1 MIKMRRDWKLLAE
14 IIQHLEEE
22 SLWGWLDSIE
32 SSDLAQHALILR
44 HMELLQD
51 AGYIKNF
58 VLKTS
63 VDGYLSY
70 ASTDVRITMQ
80 GYDFKD
86 VILDKRVFAKV
97 CETAQKAGVKVTW
110 EFIKAS
116 IPLILKNMLKE
127 M

>member
-1 MIKMRRDWKLLAE
+1 MRRDWKLLAE

-63 VDGYLSY
+63 ADGFLSY
-70 ASTDVRITMQ
+70 ANNDVRITMQ

-86 VILDKRVFAKV
+86 VILDKRLFNKI
-97 CETAQKAGVKVTW
+97 CESAQNLGVKVTW

-116 IPLILKNMLKE
+116 IPIILKNIIKE
-127 M
+127 V

>member
-1 MIKMRRDWKLLAE
+1 MRRDWKLLAE
-14 IIQHLEEE
+14 IIQHLEDE
-22 SLWGWLDSIE
+22 SFWGWLDSIA
-32 SSDLAQHALILR
+32 SSDLAKHTLILR

-63 VDGYLSY
+63 VDGFLYY
-70 ASTDVRITMQ
+70 ANNDVRITMQ

-86 VILDKRVFAKV
+86 VILDKRLFNKI
-97 CETAQKAGVKVTW
+97 CESAQNLGVKVTW

-116 IPLILKNMLKE
+116 IPIILKNIIKE
-127 M
+127 V

>member
-1 MIKMRRDWKLLAE
+1 MRRDWKLLAE
-14 IIQHLEEE
+14 IIQHLEDE

-32 SSDLAQHALILR
+32 SSDMPRHDLILR

-86 VILDKRVFAKV
+86 VILDKRLFAKV

-127 M
+127 L